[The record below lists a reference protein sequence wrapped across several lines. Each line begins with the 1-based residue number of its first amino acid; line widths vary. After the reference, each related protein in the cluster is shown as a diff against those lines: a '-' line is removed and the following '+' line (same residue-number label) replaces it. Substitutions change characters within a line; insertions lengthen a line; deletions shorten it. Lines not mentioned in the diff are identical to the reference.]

1 MTQLTREDILKLAQ
15 LAKLKLNESE
25 VEAFRSEITEIL
37 GYVEMLKD
45 VDTNGLEPTYQ
56 VTGLAN
62 VMRPDEIK
70 ESSAT
75 TKDLLRNVPRRD
87 DDYIKVNRM
96 IG

>member
-25 VEAFRSEITEIL
+25 VEAFRTEITEIL

-62 VMRPDEIK
+62 VMRPDEVK
-70 ESSAT
+70 QSVAT
-75 TKDLLRNVPRRD
+75 IKDLLRNVPRRD